1 MTTLEKISGAV
12 TTRKYLSLGENSAAT
27 FYYNWIIFCCHS
39 ILFLIELGVLVEL
52 LYFWFVTFIF
62 IFLTKKEVYM
72 NPFVRI
78 GNQYFSHFFFL
89 KKLTWHFV
97 INT

>member
-12 TTRKYLSLGENSAAT
+12 TARKYLSLGENSAAT
-27 FYYNWIIFCCHS
+27 FYYNWIIFCCYS

-52 LYFWFVTFIF
+52 LYFSFVTFIF

-72 NPFVRI
+72 SPFVSI
-78 GNQYFSHFFFL
+78 GNQYFSLFFFI
-89 KKLTWHFV
+89 KK
-97 INT
+97 